1 MYALLDRTRAL
12 PTRPATPGLSRRRVL
27 AVAGSVA
34 ASAAWV
40 AACAPA
46 GQGGGGDAAGAP
58 QKRSVSLRYTT
69 FWTQQRLD
77 VIAPAIKQFEEET
90 GHRVSMEPVTNYA
103 EKLVVEFVSGT
114 AADAPH
120 ANNTVM
126 PKLFDQGMVLD
137 LTRYVNRDKINVKR
151 DYGLM
156 GQEFWDGKILTM
168 PYVLSPHAW
177 YYNKTMLKEAGAP
190 DPWERLNGQLT
201 WEDMLTIARATT
213 RPAQGDR
220 PQRWGIWLGYDD
232 IEYQLAGFIWSNGG
246 RAHDYATM
254 KYTMDQ
260 PKSIEAVQWVYDLL
274 NKHKV
279 MLSLRQVQEL
289 ADAGLRHPFQDGRA
303 ALFENSTGQLQPL
316 GPVKDFEWDVF
327 PIPRVSRNGPAPV
340 TYTSGDPNCVNAAT
354 DKKDEAWLFV
364 KWLAGPTVQHL
375 IGRTKLLTPALI
387 EATADAKGYAAPPP
401 AHIKVFADVF
411 KGKVTRRFFHHE
423 SQQGLTIFRNWIRKA
438 FDGEIAVEQALREAT
453 REANQIISWKTKPTF
468 PE

>member
-1 MYALLDRTRAL
+1 MNQSVQRTSR
-12 PTRPATPGLSRRRVL
+12 GRRREVL
-27 AVAGSVA
+27 ARAAGA
-34 ASAAWV
+34 ATLGV
-40 AACAPA
+40 GLAACAPSQ
-46 GQGGGGDAAGAP
+46 GQVTAP
-58 QKRSVSLRYTT
+58 SKRAVTLRYTT
-69 FWTQQRLD
+69 FWNQQRLD
-77 VIAPAIKQFEEET
+77 VIAPAVQQFEQET

-114 AADAPH
+114 AADVPH

-137 LTRYVNRDKINVKR
+137 LTPYVNRDKLNLKR

-156 GQEFWDGKILTM
+156 GQEFWDGKILTL

-177 YYNKTMLKEAGAP
+177 YYNKTMLKESGAP
-190 DPWERLNGQLT
+190 DPWEQHNGQLT
-201 WEDMLTIARATT
+201 WDDMLVMARATT

-254 KYTMDQ
+254 KYTMDH
-260 PKSIEAVQWVYDLL
+260 PKSIEAVQWVHDLL
-274 NKHKV
+274 HKHRV
-279 MLSLRQVQEL
+279 MLSLGQVAEL
-289 ADAGLRHPFQDGRA
+289 ASAGLTHPFQDGRA
-303 ALFENSTGQLQPL
+303 AMFENSTGQLNPL
-316 GPVKDFEWDVF
+316 GTGVKDFEWDVF
-327 PIPRVSRNGPAPV
+327 PIPKVSKNGPPPV
-340 TYTSGDPNCVNAAT
+340 TYTSGDPNCVNAGT
-354 DKKDEAWLFV
+354 DKKDEAWLFAR
-364 KWLAGPTVQHL
+364 WLAGPTVQHL

-387 EATADAKGYAAPPP
+387 EAASDAKGYATPPP

-423 SQQGLTIFRNWIRKA
+423 SAQGLTIFRTWIRRA
-438 FDGEIAVEQALREAT
+438 FDGEVAVEQAMREAT
-453 REANQIISWKTKPTF
+453 REANQIVSWKTKPTF